1 MLFKITLLNLQKQES
16 YRQDFIVS
24 VAHDIDALSMC
35 QYMELYLYIL
45 ARGSSYLCVGFEY
58 QCYTEW

>member
-24 VAHDIDALSMC
+24 AAHNIAALSLC
-35 QYMELYLYIL
+35 QYTQLYLYVST
-45 ARGSSYLCVGFEY
+45 RVSSYCCVGFEY
-58 QCYTEW
+58 QCYTER